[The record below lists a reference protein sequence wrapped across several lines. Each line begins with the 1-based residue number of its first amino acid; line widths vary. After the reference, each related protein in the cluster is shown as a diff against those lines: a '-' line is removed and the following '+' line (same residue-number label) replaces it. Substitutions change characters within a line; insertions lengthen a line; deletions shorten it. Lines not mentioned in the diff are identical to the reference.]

1 MQLTNFVFFFFA
13 LYSFLNMRLSGGRL
27 LAVIGLVQAC
37 TALSGA
43 GRAQGII
50 QLRLRGGGILQ
61 LAGDED
67 TAPNTGWVTE
77 RDPAKRKQLFNS
89 VTRVNHKEEFQKRR
103 AQGMPKKSRG
113 PIWREVRDFACGAVV
128 SVSTLPTSS
137 LLVVN
142 SPPRYTMKVMDT

>member
-1 MQLTNFVFFFFA
+1 M
-13 LYSFLNMRLSGGRL
+13 LSGGRL

-37 TALSGA
+37 TALSGV

-50 QLRLRGGGILQ
+50 KLRLRGGGILQ

-128 SVSTLPTSS
+128 SVRTLPTSVETCDRLWLKFLYS
-137 LLVVN
+137 LCRQGI
-142 SPPRYTMKVMDT
+142 SFSIIRGC